1 MGKVCIPL
9 NEDLLKDKSMS
20 IRVFL
25 YVMGHMRL
33 EDRYSGRWVFDE
45 SCLRDVDKV
54 FPDMNK
60 TTLNKRVN
68 RVIGDFFVED
78 SESGAYQFYE
88 NRFKRDYFLF
98 YMDADGLWNM
108 EDMDCNVLLQLCLLY
123 ARAYV
128 SGRRTFFSI
137 TSLMVGAG
145 CSDSSTTV
153 RSAVKEA
160 VNKLRELG
168 FIEYAPG
175 EQRKLELLKVKV

>member
-9 NEDLLKDKSMS
+9 NEDLLKDKSLSM
-20 IRVFL
+20 RVFL

-33 EDRYSGRWVFDE
+33 EDKYAGRWVFE
-45 SCLRDVDKV
+45 EGCLRDVDKALHGMRHEKIQKCV
-54 FPDMNK
+54 S
-60 TTLNKRVN
+60 RVL
-68 RVIGDFFVED
+68 GDFFVED
-78 SESGAYQFYE
+78 SESGAYQFHE

-98 YMDADGLWNM
+98 YMDAEGLWKM
-108 EDMDCNVLLQLCLLY
+108 KDMDCNVLLQLCLLY

-145 CSDSSTTV
+145 RSDSSMPA
-153 RSAVKEA
+153 REAVKEA
-160 VNKLRELG
+160 VDKLRELG